1 MTTQDKSTKSNRKEK
16 LNKALDTLKNVIMGI
31 GRLLVVVSIIYSS
44 TIIWIGTDGII
55 PKVMT
60 SPAIILASIY
70 VVDSF
75 VIKGSK

>member
-1 MTTQDKSTKSNRKEK
+1 MTTQEKSTKATRKEK
-16 LNKALDTLKNVIMGI
+16 LDKTLDTLKNVIMGI

-44 TIIWIGTDGII
+44 TVIWIGTEGII
-55 PKVMT
+55 PKVMI

-75 VIKGSK
+75 VIKRSK